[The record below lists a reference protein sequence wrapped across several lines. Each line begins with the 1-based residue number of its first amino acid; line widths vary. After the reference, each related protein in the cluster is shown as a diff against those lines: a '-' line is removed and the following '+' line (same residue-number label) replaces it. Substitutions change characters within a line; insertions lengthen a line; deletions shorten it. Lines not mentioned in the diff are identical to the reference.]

1 MTLPED
7 APAEARARAER
18 KRAAGESLEGVGAD
32 PALERSIA
40 PERPTLELIEQWS
53 VLEVDADVLYST
65 RRGGGPIT
73 AVKRLLMRLM
83 RQYFY
88 ELETRQTRFNVALA
102 ARFRELEQRVERLE
116 RSAGADGEPGPRS
129 GDGRDDAPGAPRE

>member
-1 MTLPED
+1 VTRPED
-7 APAEARARAER
+7 APERARESAEL
-18 KRAAGESLEGVGAD
+18 KRAEGAYADGLGGD

-40 PERPTLELIEQWS
+40 PERPTLELLEQWS
-53 VLEVDADVLYST
+53 VIEVDAEVLYST

-88 ELETRQTRFNVALA
+88 ELETRQTRFNVALM

-116 RSAGADGEPGPRS
+116 RPAGAPAS
-129 GDGRDDAPGAPRE
+129 GDDAASRPGAPRE